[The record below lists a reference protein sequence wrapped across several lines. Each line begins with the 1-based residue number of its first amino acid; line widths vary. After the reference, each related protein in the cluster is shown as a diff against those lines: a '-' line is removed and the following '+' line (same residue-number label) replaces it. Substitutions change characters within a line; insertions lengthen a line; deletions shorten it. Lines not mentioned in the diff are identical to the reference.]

1 MRAETI
7 AGEGRS
13 LLAVIDVDTLIR
25 NWWVV
30 ALRGVAGILFGLITV
45 MAPDISLTALVLVF
59 GAFAFVDGVLA
70 LVSAVR
76 RRGVSDRWWVLL
88 LQGLAGVA
96 AGVVTFVWPDLTT
109 LALLYL
115 IAAWALVIGTLE
127 IAAAIRL
134 RKVITGEWLLAVG
147 GIAAIGF
154 GVLLI
159 LLPEAGALAVV
170 LWIGAY
176 AFVSGALLIALGLRL
191 RAWGRSHRAPTTRGA
206 TVTVAHGSPA
216 PGERTAP

>member
-1 MRAETI
+1 MLLFSKIERGIAMRMEMI
-7 AGEGRS
+7 SGGESS
-13 LLAVIDVDTLIR
+13 LLAVIDVDTLVR
-25 NWWVV
+25 NWWIM
-30 ALRGVAGILFGLITV
+30 ALRGVAGILFGLFTV
-45 MAPDISLTALVLVF
+45 VAPDISLAALVLVF
-59 GAFAFVDGVLA
+59 GAFAFADGVLA

-96 AGVVTFVWPDLTT
+96 AGVVTVLWPDLTT

-115 IAAWALVIGTLE
+115 IAAWALVIGALE
-127 IAAAIRL
+127 LAAAIRL
-134 RKVITGEWLLAVG
+134 RKVITGEWLLALG

-159 LLPEAGALAVV
+159 LFPQAGALAVV

-176 AFVSGALLIALGLRL
+176 ALVAGALLLALSFRL
-191 RAWGRSHRAPTTRGA
+191 RSWGRSQRSQSARGA
-206 TVTVAHGSPA
+206 ALST
-216 PGERTAP
+216 

>member
-7 AGEGRS
+7 PVGGSS
-13 LLAVIDVDTLIR
+13 LLAVIDVDTLVR

-45 MAPDISLTALVLVF
+45 VAPGISLDALVLVF
-59 GAFAFVDGVLA
+59 GAFAFADGILA

-96 AGVVTFVWPDLTT
+96 AGVVTVVWPNLTT
-109 LALLYL
+109 LTLLYL
-115 IAAWALVIGTLE
+115 IAAWALVIGALE

-134 RKVITGEWLLAVG
+134 RKVITGEWLLALG

-159 LLPEAGALAVV
+159 LFPQAGALAVV

-176 AFVSGALLIALGLRL
+176 AFVSGVLLLALGFRL
-191 RAWGRSHRAPTTRGA
+191 RSWGDPTARRWRA
-206 TVTVAHGSPA
+206 A
-216 PGERTAP
+216 PR